1 MKHTELFLCECNSPE
16 HQFIVRYL
24 SGDKEVYVDIHLTK
38 ATFWKRVWYAIKYV
52 FGYQCKYG
60 AFDEIIL
67 NPDDAE
73 RLQKVVDYLRKS
85 PSEGAQ
91 SDFADVDK
99 IEEKLNKVVAA
110 INDMPLENELTDEQL
125 DMYWRTCYNASLD
138 CDKEKHKRG
147 L

>member
-1 MKHTELFLCECNSPE
+1 
-16 HQFIVRYL
+16 
-24 SGDKEVYVDIHLTK
+24 GEVYIAVHLNK
-38 ATFWKRVWYAIKYV
+38 KPFWKRLKYAIKYI

-91 SDFADVDK
+91 SNFADIRK
-99 IEEKLNKVVAA
+99 NEEKLNKVVAA

-125 DMYWRTCYNASLD
+125 DTYWRTCYNASLD
-138 CDKEKHKRG
+138 CDMEKHKRG